1 MKFLADANIPQ
12 SVITLL
18 TREHYDVLDIK
29 VQNSGAKDIEIIEL
43 AQKEERIIL
52 TLDKD
57 FLALTQFPKYQAPT
71 IVIRLKN
78 QLPQHISEHL
88 SQLLKNQKEK
98 IISSSLT
105 VITEE
110 AATSHPY

>member
-12 SVITLL
+12 SVIVLL
-18 TREHYDVLDIK
+18 TRKHYDVLDIK
-29 VQNSGAKDIEIIEL
+29 VQNPSAKDVEIIEL
-43 AQKEERIIL
+43 AQKEKRIIL

-57 FLALTQFPKYQAPT
+57 FLALTQFPKYQVPT
-71 IVIRLKN
+71 IIIRLKS
-78 QLPQHISEHL
+78 QLPQHISEYL

-110 AATSHPY
+110 SAASHPY